1 MVLDA
6 GSKRLVDGVVRE
18 DDILKENVTSMLQNE
33 DYSGSERLS
42 TGQISSKSKKEG
54 P

>member
-18 DDILKENVTSMLQNE
+18 DDILKENVTSMLQN
-33 DYSGSERLS
+33 GTLHVAR
-42 TGQISSKSKKEG
+42 G
-54 P
+54 